1 MNKESGQKQR
11 ILYLDYL
18 RAIAIISISL
28 NHAVNRAFA
37 VQEGQ
42 AAETAVLPL
51 YLNVIKTGAA
61 VFSRIGVPLFLMIT
75 GSLMLTREYKT
86 KKDIC
91 RFYKSNWLKLFVTA
105 EIWFFIMFAIIM
117 VISAPDM
124 FRLASL
130 PKLLLRCILNQ
141 LFVSQKTLGSMWYM
155 QIIIPMYMLLPV
167 FSLFLHKGFDKWLIP
182 LTGIIIYTQYLIPA
196 VSAFFKMN
204 EIPFVIHTD
213 FGGEGIVH
221 YLFVY
226 VLAGYWIHK
235 YRKRIREHVRARY
248 MVIIWILLFAAV
260 SAYQFYAFQKEM
272 DYVLR
277 YNSPG
282 VALCGFSLF
291 VLVLLAEDEL
301 KALQKSAVCLSRISF
316 GIYFVHIIIMEILV
330 CVVAAFSDFWNPAL
344 LMLFYAVVSVG
355 GSILFIKILSKNSF
369 CKKYMF
375 MIKP

>member
-42 AAETAVLPL
+42 AAETAALPL
-51 YLNVIKTGAA
+51 YLNVIKTGVA

-86 KKDIC
+86 KKDM
-91 RFYKSNWLKLFVTA
+91 RHFYKSNWLNLFITA
-105 EIWFFIMFAIIM
+105 EIWFFIMFVVKMA
-117 VISAPDM
+117 ISAPDM
-124 FRLASL
+124 FRLGSL

-167 FSLFLHKGFDKWLIP
+167 FSLFLHKGFDRWIIP
-182 LTGIIIYTQYLIPA
+182 LTGIIIYTQFLIPA
-196 VSAFFKMN
+196 ASAFFEMN
-204 EIPFVIHTD
+204 KIPFVIHTD
-213 FGGEGIVH
+213 FGGEGIIH

-235 YRKRIREHVRARY
+235 YRQRIRKHVHVRN
-248 MVIIWILLFAAV
+248 MVIVWIFLFAV
-260 SAYQFYAFQKEM
+260 VCTYQFYAFQNEM

-301 KALQKSAVCLSRISF
+301 KALQKFAVCLSRISF

-330 CVVAAFSDFWNPAL
+330 RVVAAFSDSWNSAL
-344 LMLFYAVVSVG
+344 LMLFYEVVSVG

-375 MIKP
+375 MIKL

>member
-11 ILYLDYL
+11 ILYLDLL

-86 KKDIC
+86 KKDISH
-91 RFYKSNWLKLFVTA
+91 FYKSNWLNLFITA
-105 EIWFFIMFAIIM
+105 EIWFFIMFVIIM
-117 VISAPDM
+117 AISAPDM
-124 FRLASL
+124 FRLESL

-204 EIPFVIHTD
+204 EIPFAVHTD

-235 YRKRIREHVRARY
+235 NRERIRELVRVRN
-248 MVIIWILLFAAV
+248 MLILWILLFAV
-260 SAYQFYAFQKEM
+260 VCTYQLYAFQKEM

-282 VALCGFSLF
+282 VALCGVGLF
-291 VLVLLAEDEL
+291 ILILLVKDVPGFLR
-301 KALQKSAVCLSRISF
+301 KPIVYLSQISF

-330 CVVAAFSDFWNPAL
+330 RFIAALSVSWNPAL
-344 LMLFYAVVSVG
+344 LMLFYEVVSVG
-355 GSILFIKILSKNSF
+355 GSVLFIAILSKNRF
-369 CKKYMF
+369 CRKYMF

>member
-1 MNKESGQKQR
+1 MIKESGQKQR
-11 ILYLDYL
+11 ILYLDIL

-42 AAETAVLPL
+42 AAETAMLPV
-51 YLNVIKTGAA
+51 YLNVIKTGTA

-75 GSLMLTREYKT
+75 GSLMLTRTYNTDKEIRK
-86 KKDIC
+86 
-91 RFYKSNWLKLFVTA
+91 FYKSNWLNLFITA

-204 EIPFVIHTD
+204 EIPFAVHTD

-235 YRKRIREHVRARY
+235 YRERIREHVRIRNMA
-248 MVIIWILLFAAV
+248 IIWILLFAAV

-282 VALCGFSLF
+282 VALCGVGLF
-291 VLVLLAEDEL
+291 ILVLLVKDVPGFMRKPIEY
-301 KALQKSAVCLSRISF
+301 LSKISF
-316 GIYFVHIIIMEILV
+316 GIYFVHIIIMEMLV
-330 CVVAAFSDFWNPAL
+330 RVSPVLSDSWNPAL
-344 LMLFYAVVSVG
+344 LMLFYEVVSVG
-355 GSILFIKILSKNSF
+355 VSVLFIEILSKNHF